1 MNRIKKIS
9 ILLLIT
15 TIISSSLLISC
26 SNDENTSNN
35 SDKLDL
41 SKKVLKFDE
50 IKLISQKVSKYQKE
64 IVTKRI
70 DARTAEEEM
79 QELLEPLVENG
90 EDLHS
95 EMITF
100 LQENGEFDNMT
111 LEEQNE
117 LMNLDE
123 QQLAELSFVMSNAYD
138 ARISIDPR
146 IRNCV
151 STALGIG
158 AVRDLVMNTAAL
170 GTVETTIAAIR
181 LIGRRYIGW
190 IGVAWMV
197 MDFVDC
203 MNSF

>member
-9 ILLLIT
+9 IFFLIT

-146 IRNCV
+146 IRACLSAAIGV
-151 STALGIG
+151 TAIY
-158 AVRDLVMNTAAL
+158 DLISNTAAL
-170 GTVETTIAAIR
+170 GTVETTIGALR
-181 LIGRRYIGW
+181 LIGRRYLGW
-190 IGVAWMV
+190 IGVGLMI
-197 MDFVDC
+197 MDFADC
-203 MNSF
+203 YYGN

>member
-9 ILLLIT
+9 IFLLIT

>member
-9 ILLLIT
+9 IFLLIT

-146 IRNCV
+146 IRACLSAAIGV
-151 STALGIG
+151 TAIY
-158 AVRDLVMNTAAL
+158 DLISNTAAL
-170 GTVETTIAAIR
+170 GTVETTIGALR
-181 LIGRRYIGW
+181 LIGRRYLGW
-190 IGVAWMV
+190 IGVGLMI
-197 MDFVDC
+197 MDFADC
-203 MNSF
+203 YYGN

>member
-9 ILLLIT
+9 IFLLIA

-64 IVTKRI
+64 IITKRI

-146 IRNCV
+146 IRACLSAAIGV
-151 STALGIG
+151 TAIY
-158 AVRDLVMNTAAL
+158 DLISNTAAL
-170 GTVETTIAAIR
+170 GTVETTIGALR
-181 LIGRRYIGW
+181 LIGRRYLGW
-190 IGVAWMV
+190 VGVGLMI
-197 MDFVDC
+197 MDFADC
-203 MNSF
+203 YYGN

>member
-9 ILLLIT
+9 IFLLIT

-117 LMNLDE
+117 IGE
-123 QQLAELSFVMSNAYD
+123 QMKK
-138 ARISIDPR
+138 
-146 IRNCV
+146 
-151 STALGIG
+151 
-158 AVRDLVMNTAAL
+158 
-170 GTVETTIAAIR
+170 
-181 LIGRRYIGW
+181 
-190 IGVAWMV
+190 
-197 MDFVDC
+197 
-203 MNSF
+203 

>member
-9 ILLLIT
+9 IFLLIT

-70 DARTAEEEM
+70 DARSAEEEM

-146 IRNCV
+146 IRACLSAAIGV
-151 STALGIG
+151 TAIY
-158 AVRDLVMNTAAL
+158 DLISNTAAL
-170 GTVETTIAAIR
+170 GTVETTIGALR
-181 LIGRRYIGW
+181 LIGRRYLGW
-190 IGVAWMV
+190 IGVGLMI
-197 MDFVDC
+197 MDFADC
-203 MNSF
+203 YYGN